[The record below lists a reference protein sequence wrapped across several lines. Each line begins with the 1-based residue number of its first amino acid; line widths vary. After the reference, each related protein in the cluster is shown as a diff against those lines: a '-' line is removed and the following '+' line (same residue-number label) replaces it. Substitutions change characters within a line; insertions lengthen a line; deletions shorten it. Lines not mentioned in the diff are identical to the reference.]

1 MAQHDY
7 NLANAVGSVFRA
19 DANNVLVAIAT
30 NNAGA
35 SAPSTTFQYE
45 WWIDEST
52 NVLKIRN
59 SANDDWITLPISI
72 TTNNTV
78 DVNGGTIDG
87 ITQLSFSSGVNVT
100 QILDEDSFAS
110 NSNTSLATQQSIKAY
125 VDANVF
131 NNELVDDRVA
141 NLLQDGTGISFN
153 YDDANATLT
162 PTISLS
168 PFSTS
173 NLSEGSNLYYT
184 DARVDTRFATKDTND
199 LSEGTSNKYFTEDRV
214 KTSLTN
220 FPTSTDAVSTDSVSY
235 THLRAHET

>member
-78 DVNGGTIDG
+78 DVNGGTID
-87 ITQLSFSSGVNVT
+87 
-100 QILDEDSFAS
+100 A
-110 NSNTSLATQQSIKAY
+110 
-125 VDANVF
+125 
-131 NNELVDDRVA
+131 
-141 NLLQDGTGISFN
+141 
-153 YDDANATLT
+153 
-162 PTISLS
+162 
-168 PFSTS
+168 
-173 NLSEGSNLYYT
+173 
-184 DARVDTRFATKDTND
+184 
-199 LSEGTSNKYFTEDRV
+199 
-214 KTSLTN
+214 
-220 FPTSTDAVSTDSVSY
+220 VSY
-235 THLRAHET
+235 THLTLPTKRIV